1 MALVFERANASM
13 SRGWNN
19 SRNCVFGF
27 GAVVINSFSV
37 IVVKVLLAI
46 HVLTVNV
53 PDTGESAPY
62 STILAPSMAVA
73 IVAGI
78 PYAVVVRCA
87 ALMDSVVVDAVL
99 VAEVTFPVGAM
110 KVVS

>member
-1 MALVFERANASM
+1 M
-13 SRGWNN
+13 
-19 SRNCVFGF
+19 
-27 GAVVINSFSV
+27 
-37 IVVKVLLAI
+37 LLAI
-46 HVLTVNV
+46 AVLTVNV

-62 STILAPSMAVA
+62 STILAPSMAVL

-87 ALMDSVVVDAVL
+87 ALMVNLVDVAVL
-99 VAEVTFPVGAM
+99 VDVLVTFPVGAM